1 MRYVMQNTLDTK
13 KFGDDIGKSL
23 VKAKEVERLRSFN
36 LKLTR
41 IPKNQNI
48 KIDSNTILQKIIF
61 RTKAIPSTKITTSQ
75 KYEKQGPDNLLSKI
89 FFFSTGN

>member
-1 MRYVMQNTLDTK
+1 MRYLMQNTLDTK
-13 KFGDDIGKSL
+13 IFGDDIGKSL

-41 IPKNQNI
+41 IPKSQNI

-61 RTKAIPSTKITTSQ
+61 RTKAIPGTKITTSQ
-75 KYEKQGPDNLLSKI
+75 K
-89 FFFSTGN
+89 